1 MINKKKCIHIYLF
14 IFHRYGLLVGDH
26 YSGFCW
32 GSSSED
38 KVSDHLIQF
47 LLNLLV
53 GAGFG
58 CPEIILTDN
67 GGELSN
73 KIVTGCCNIFFNII
87 YLHMIS
93 RIRESIQNYRN
104 SGKTLSS

>member
-1 MINKKKCIHIYLF
+1 MHIYLF
-14 IFHRYGLLVGDH
+14 IFYRYGLLVGDH

-38 KVSDHLIQF
+38 KVSDNLIQF
-47 LLNLLV
+47 LLNLLI

-73 KIVTGCCNIFFNII
+73 KIVTGC
-87 YLHMIS
+87 
-93 RIRESIQNYRN
+93 
-104 SGKTLSS
+104 